1 MQFPQGWSGF
11 TRLSA
16 SGAVGTSGVP
26 IIFYGYSVLSGAS
39 AVAKPTF
46 FNGTGTTATQFL
58 QADPSNGAASTER
71 TIPLPN
77 GTMFNGGLYVSFDA
91 NTTSVGVFYTVAA

>member
-1 MQFPQGWSGF
+1 MAFPQTWSGF

-16 SGAVGTSGVP
+16 SGQVGAAVP
-26 IIFYGYSVLSGAS
+26 QIFYGYSVLSGGGG
-39 AVAKPTF
+39 VGKPTF

-58 QADPSNGAASTER
+58 TADPSNGAASTER

-77 GTMFNGGLYVSFDA
+77 GTMFNNGIYCSFDA
-91 NTTSVGVFYTVAA
+91 NTASVAFFYTQAS